1 MSPSVP
7 LGVSKRPPTVKGVA
21 PQKNRRGGILNYP
34 LPSEKRGGA
43 EKEGRGSFKA
53 QGLPPSCYFCGG
65 FLGGRKGGGG
75 VHEAISK
82 YAGIFHDFLPLSM
95 KILL

>member
-1 MSPSVP
+1 MSSSVP

-34 LPSEKRGGA
+34 LPSEKRGAA

-53 QGLPPSCYFCGG
+53 QGLPPSWYSCGV
-65 FLGGRKGGGG
+65 FGGRETGGSFMKPSQNTP
-75 VHEAISK
+75 VFFM
-82 YAGIFHDFLPLSM
+82 IFCRCQ
-95 KILL
+95 